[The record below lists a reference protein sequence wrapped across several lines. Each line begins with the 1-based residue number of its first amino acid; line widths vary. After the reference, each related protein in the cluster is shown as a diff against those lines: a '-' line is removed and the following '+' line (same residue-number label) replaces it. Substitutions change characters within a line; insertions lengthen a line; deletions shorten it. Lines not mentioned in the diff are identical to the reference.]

1 MTELLDI
8 QNLNGWYGDAHVLQ
22 GVTFQMAEGR
32 VTGLLG
38 RNGAGKTTLMRAVM
52 GVLARREGRVLLDG
66 KRIDRMASHRVARAG
81 LGYVPE
87 SRGIFPSLSVR
98 ENLTVASRPA
108 RRNLGKPWSLE
119 RVFEAFPRLAE
130 RRNVGGGQLS
140 GGEQQLLAIAR
151 ALLGNCRVLLLDEPT
166 EGLAPTVVS
175 DIERLLMSLKASG
188 ATILLVEQN
197 YPVALRLADN
207 VLVLGK
213 GRLQWSGAIDEFE
226 TAHEVRR
233 TWLGV

>member
-1 MTELLDI
+1 
-8 QNLNGWYGDAHVLQ
+8 
-22 GVTFQMAEGR
+22 
-32 VTGLLG
+32 
-38 RNGAGKTTLMRAVM
+38 
-52 GVLARREGRVLLDG
+52 
-66 KRIDRMASHRVARAG
+66 VARAG

-108 RRNLGKPWSLE
+108 RQNLGKPWSLE
-119 RVFEAFPRLAE
+119 RVFEEFPRLAE

-188 ATILLVEQN
+188 STILLVEQN
-197 YPVALRLADN
+197 YPVALRLADD